1 MRKIT
6 LGLLALLMTAAA
18 TLSTAHR
25 AEAYP
30 VCPLCQIG
38 HHCCLVNGSY
48 DCYPSSN
55 PCHT

>member
-1 MRKIT
+1 
-6 LGLLALLMTAAA
+6 MTAAA
-18 TLSTAHR
+18 TLSTARR

-38 HHCCLVNGSY
+38 SHCCRVDGSY
-48 DCYPSSN
+48 NCYPNSN

>member
-6 LGLLALLMTAAA
+6 LGLFALLLTATAS
-18 TLSTAHR
+18 LSTARR

-30 VCPLCQIG
+30 VCPLCTID

-48 DCYPSSN
+48 DCYPNSN
-55 PCHT
+55 HCHT

>member
-6 LGLLALLMTAAA
+6 LGLLALLMTA
-18 TLSTAHR
+18 TALVSNARR

-38 HHCCLVNGSY
+38 NHCCKVNGSY
-48 DCYPSSN
+48 NCYPDWFVC
-55 PCHT
+55 P

>member
-6 LGLLALLMTAAA
+6 LGLLALLMTATA
-18 TLSTAHR
+18 TISTARR

-38 HHCCLVNGSY
+38 SHCCKVNGSY
-48 DCYPSSN
+48 NCYPATFIC
-55 PCHT
+55 P